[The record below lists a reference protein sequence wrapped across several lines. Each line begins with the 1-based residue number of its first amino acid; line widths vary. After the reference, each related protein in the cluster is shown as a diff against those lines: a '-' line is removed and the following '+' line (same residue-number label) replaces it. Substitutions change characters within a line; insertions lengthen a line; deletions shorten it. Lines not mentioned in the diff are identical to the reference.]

1 MSHTADV
8 QIHGIDVPLLQEQRN
23 HLLAVLKHQVDPNE
37 DYLDGVLN
45 LLDTILNSASGFPR
59 R

>member
-8 QIHGIDVPLLQEQRN
+8 QIHGIDVPLLHEQRN
-23 HLLAVLKHQVDPNE
+23 HLADVLKHQVDPNK
-37 DYLDGVLN
+37 DYLDGVVN